1 MEATRQ
7 VASKTSMDYPALRSL
22 ARLTGTPLEGEDLA
36 RVAALLD
43 SDDTRPAP
51 EPTGHEESEADLEL
65 ESYRIDA
72 TAIGVFRIA
81 GECYVAIAEFFPAPH
96 AEEQAARKLADL
108 NQIAGRYDLPPYTA
122 DDLDPWE
129 LDGQVRTTAIHG
141 GYAKAAETCQ
151 DGRRRLLG
159 LLLGSAALRRVA
171 GWETDAVVLGR
182 GYDYYILRT
191 HREGTIDLSYAE
203 QPLDAYALY
212 ARLVT
217 ELAEELVPPDG
228 PHRLSKI
235 SPLLPGTIRAWLYR
249 AASEA
254 IGDQARVTAGLGLKG
269 LVKAGDLSRNA
280 RHPARM
286 SLSELAC
293 SLHTDRARLSRAIS
307 AAID

>member
-1 MEATRQ
+1 
-7 VASKTSMDYPALRSL
+7 MDYRALRSL
-22 ARLTGTPLEGEDLA
+22 VRLAGTPLEGEDLA
-36 RVAALLD
+36 RVTALLD
-43 SDDTRPAP
+43 SDDTRPTP
-51 EPTGHEESEADLEL
+51 DPTGYEECEADLEL
-65 ESYRIDA
+65 ESYRVDA
-72 TAIGVFRIA
+72 TAVGVFRIA
-81 GECYVAIAEFFPAPH
+81 GECFVATAEFFPAPH
-96 AEEQAARKLADL
+96 AQEQAARMLADV

-129 LDGQVRTTAIHG
+129 FDGVVRTTAVHG
-141 GYAKAAETCQ
+141 GYAQAAEACQ

-191 HREGTIDLSYAE
+191 HREGAVELSYAE

-217 ELAEELVPPDG
+217 DLAEELVPPDG
-228 PHRLSKI
+228 PHRLGKV
-235 SPLLPGTIRAWLYR
+235 SPLLPGTVRAWLYR
-249 AASEA
+249 DASEA
-254 IGDQARVTAGLGLKG
+254 MGDQARVTAGIGLRG
-269 LVKAGDLSRNA
+269 LVKAGDLAQSA
-280 RHPARM
+280 RYPARV
-286 SLSELAC
+286 SLAELAC

>member
-1 MEATRQ
+1 MEAIRQ

-22 ARLTGTPLEGEDLA
+22 ARLAGTPLEGEDFA

-43 SDDTRPAP
+43 SDTRPAP
-51 EPTGHEESEADLEL
+51 DSTGREESEADLEL

-72 TAIGVFRIA
+72 TAVGVFRIA
-81 GECYVAIAEFFPAPH
+81 GEYYVATAEFFPAPH
-96 AEEQAARKLADL
+96 AQEQAARKLADL

-129 LDGQVRTTAIHG
+129 LDGQVRTTVAHG
-141 GYAKAAETCQ
+141 GYAQAAEACQ

-159 LLLGSAALRRVA
+159 LLLDSAALRRVA
-171 GWETDAVVLGR
+171 GWDTDVVLLGR
-182 GYDYYILRT
+182 GFDYYILRT
-191 HREGTIDLSYAE
+191 HREGTIDLFYAE

-212 ARLVT
+212 AGLVT
-217 ELAEELVPPDG
+217 DLAEELVAPDG
-228 PHRLSKI
+228 PHRLGQI
-235 SPLLPGTIRAWLYR
+235 SPLLPETIWAWLYR

-254 IGDQARVTAGLGLKG
+254 IGDQARVTAGLGLQG
-269 LVKAGDLSRNA
+269 LVKAGDLSRSS
-280 RHPARM
+280 RHAGRM
-286 SLSELAC
+286 SLAELAC